1 MNFEDGSF
9 AEESLREILPGQFP
23 GGQHFFIP
31 VPGLPGDV
39 FLVAKLAGESIFSA
53 DGVDSVVELWADPGI
68 HLLELNH
75 VNIQKNVSS
84 ITGLDLVRGRYAFV
98 IH

>member
-1 MNFEDGSF
+1 MNSIFHLVWEYFKLISGF
-9 AEESLREILPGQFP
+9 LKKIL
-23 GGQHFFIP
+23 
-31 VPGLPGDV
+31 GLSDDGDV

-53 DGVDSVVELWADPGI
+53 DGVDSVAELWAEPGI

-84 ITGLDLVRGRYAFV
+84 ITGVRPSKGSVRARKGDV
-98 IH
+98 